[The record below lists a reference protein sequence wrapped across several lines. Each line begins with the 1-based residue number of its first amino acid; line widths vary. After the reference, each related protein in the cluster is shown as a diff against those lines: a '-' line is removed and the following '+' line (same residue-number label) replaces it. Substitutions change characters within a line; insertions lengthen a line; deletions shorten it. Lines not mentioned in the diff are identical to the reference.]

1 MEPLDASR
9 TRSHSRPRIMMRIKP
24 LAPLCHKEAPPRCAT
39 RLRAYTAAP
48 AICTFPQPSGY
59 ATGYATA
66 GFAAIRCHTLPYAA
80 SRS

>member
-9 TRSHSRPRIMMRIKP
+9 TRSHSRLRIMMRIKP

-48 AICTFPQPSGY
+48 AMCTIPQLSGY

-66 GFAAIRCHTLPYAA
+66 GLRCHALPD
-80 SRS
+80 S